1 MDLSSLGLREQ
12 PFSQPVLPDR
22 MFEHPEASEIRARIH
37 EVVARRGGLVT
48 VTGEPG
54 VGKTT
59 VLQWALSTVSPPNRV
74 VFLPFPVAG
83 EDLLRRVAEALG
95 LPGSGTPGSSVTL
108 KVVRSALAAERD
120 AAGGC
125 VIVVI
130 DQAHRVTD
138 ETLIMLGLL
147 MAPVRDH
154 ESLMPVILVA
164 QPDLERQLAR
174 LRKAGAVLP
183 AAVSCR
189 LGPLS
194 ATQVRAYVD
203 AHVRRAGGDPSSL
216 FEPDVASRLVAN
228 TSGIPRLIN
237 TICTESFRAAAA
249 AGRTRISGALINQSA
264 RLEES
269 EATPVSVL
277 AQVRETWSAW
287 RRRVADAR
295 ATRSRWRC
303 RVRGR
308 ATRSPGS
315 RRVERVRA
323 ALGAWRQRVGRVR
336 AALSGWRRPVGRVR
350 SALSGWRPPV
360 EPVRSAL
367 GAWCLSGWR
376 PPVGRV
382 RVALNAWRRPVGRVR
397 VALNAWRRPVG
408 RVRVAL
414 NAWRR
419 PVGRVRVALN
429 AWRRPVGR
437 VRVALNAWRRPVGRV
452 RVALNAWR
460 RPVGRVRVALNAWR
474 RPVGRVRVALNAWR
488 RPVGRVRVALN
499 AWRRPVGRVRVALNA
514 WRRPVGRVRVAL
526 NAWRRPVGRVRVAL
540 NAWRRPVGRVR
551 VALNAWRRPVGRVR
565 AALSGWRPARWSGRV
580 RR

>member
-1 MDLSSLGLREQ
+1 MNLSSLGLREQ

-59 VLQWALSTVSPPNRV
+59 VLQWALSSVSPPNRV

-95 LPGSGTPGSSVTL
+95 LPASGTPGSSVTL

-120 AAGGC
+120 AGGC
-125 VIVVI
+125 VIVAI

-154 ESLMPVILVA
+154 ASLMPVILVA
-164 QPDLERQLAR
+164 QPDLERRLAR

-203 AHVRRAGGDPSSL
+203 EHVRRAGGDPSSL

-237 TICTESFRAAAA
+237 TICTESLRAAAA
-249 AGRTRISGALINQSA
+249 AGRTRISGALINQVA
-264 RLEES
+264 RLEET

-295 ATRSRWRC
+295 ATRSRWRR

-308 ATRSPGS
+308 APRSPG
-315 RRVERVRA
+315 
-323 ALGAWRQRVGRVR
+323 RQRVGRVR
-336 AALSGWRRPVGRVR
+336 AALG
-350 SALSGWRPPV
+350 
-360 EPVRSAL
+360 
-367 GAWCLSGWR
+367 
-376 PPVGRV
+376 
-382 RVALNAWRRPVGRVR
+382 
-397 VALNAWRRPVG
+397 
-408 RVRVAL
+408 
-414 NAWRR
+414 
-419 PVGRVRVALN
+419 
-429 AWRRPVGR
+429 
-437 VRVALNAWRRPVGRV
+437 
-452 RVALNAWR
+452 
-460 RPVGRVRVALNAWR
+460 
-474 RPVGRVRVALNAWR
+474 
-488 RPVGRVRVALN
+488 
-499 AWRRPVGRVRVALNA
+499 
-514 WRRPVGRVRVAL
+514 
-526 NAWRRPVGRVRVAL
+526 
-540 NAWRRPVGRVR
+540 
-551 VALNAWRRPVGRVR
+551 AWRRPVGRVR
-565 AALSGWRPARWSGRV
+565 AALSAWRPRWGECAWRWPRGGPGGAGACGAGRV
-580 RR
+580 AAAGGAGARGAGRVAAAGGAGARGAGRVAATGGASARGAGRVAATGGAGACGAERVAAPGGAGACGAGAGGGGRWGGCAWRWARGGDRWAGACGAGRVAAAGEAGARGAERVAAPGGAGACGAERVAAAGGAGACGAERVAAPGGAGACGAERVAAAGGAGAWR